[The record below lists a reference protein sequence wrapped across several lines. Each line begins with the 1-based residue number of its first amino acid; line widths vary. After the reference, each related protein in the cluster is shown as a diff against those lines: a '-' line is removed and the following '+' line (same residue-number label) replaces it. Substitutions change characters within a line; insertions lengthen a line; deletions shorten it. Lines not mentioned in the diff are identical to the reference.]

1 MSVLR
6 HFERWIKLVREGK
19 IDWHCRRIVVEIC
32 YSAIFFLPKRQARLH
47 RTEQF
52 CIGIALLNTRSLFQS
67 FTPDLASISI
77 LVLSVSSCQRISKP
91 NTYLSS
97 GRSLNPRGSSPPIG
111 LTICPRAS
119 TIIVIL
125 RQTPLNIRHF
135 IICILFTFDA
145 FRWFFMINKHMNKH
159 MACAASLRHC

>member
-6 HFERWIKLVREGK
+6 HFERWIKLVIEEK
-19 IDWHCRRIVVEIC
+19 IDWHCRIIVVEIC
-32 YSAIFFLPKRQARLH
+32 YSALFFLTKRQARLH

-77 LVLSVSSCQRISKP
+77 LVISVSSCQRISKP

-111 LTICPRAS
+111 LTICLRAS
-119 TIIVIL
+119 TSSSEN
-125 RQTPLNIRHF
+125 RQNPINIMLF
-135 IICILFTFDA
+135 IICILFALDVFQ
-145 FRWFFMINKHMNKH
+145 WFFMINKHMNKH
-159 MACAASLRHC
+159 ITCAASLRHC